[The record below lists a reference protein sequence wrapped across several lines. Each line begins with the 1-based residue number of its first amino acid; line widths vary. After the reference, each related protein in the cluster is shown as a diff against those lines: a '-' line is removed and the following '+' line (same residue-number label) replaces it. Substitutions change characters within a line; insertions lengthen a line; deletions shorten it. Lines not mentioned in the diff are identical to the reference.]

1 VITLHGYKIH
11 FFSAPRIDDTPSELA
26 TANRNREPPAALWLR
41 SPTKMNANN
50 AACAESESLD
60 EIAGDIRRSV
70 HHTLK

>member
-11 FFSAPRIDDTPSELA
+11 FFSAPRIDDS
-26 TANRNREPPAALWLR
+26 EPPAALWLR
-41 SPTKMNANN
+41 SPTKMNGNN